1 MRLFAVNH
9 LSQCAVHATDFS
21 ASAVP
26 GFAHFIPL
34 RGRGGNPWFIAFGC
48 GGPHW
53 AFPRQNQGLKK
64 TPKRR
69 LTKISTY
76 CLISYVSQQNSSQLR
91 LGCPAGAGAGGMG
104 NSPRAACSR
113 SVALHS
119 VSITQFREGSF
130 SALSA
135 TLRET
140 REKGKLVAPC
150 RAVSFL
156 SFTSHQYPS
165 ANPALKNPSKPP
177 FGTFTNEGQSRSMK
191 ANEGE

>member
-1 MRLFAVNH
+1 MSGQAKASQSLLKSSIRTLRKPAPLAPHLPNH
-9 LSQCAVHATDFS
+9 PIYHLAFIIYNFS
-21 ASAVP
+21 KSP
-26 GFAHFIPL
+26 
-34 RGRGGNPWFIAFGC
+34 
-48 GGPHW
+48 
-53 AFPRQNQGLKK
+53 
-64 TPKRR
+64 
-69 LTKISTY
+69 LTKISSY
-76 CLISYVSQQNSSQLR
+76 DLISYVSQQNSSQGR
-91 LGCPAGAGAGGMG
+91 PGSPAGAGARALGAR

-113 SVALHS
+113 SAALHS

-130 SALSA
+130 SARSA
-135 TLRET
+135 TLREN

-156 SFTSHQYPS
+156 SFASHQYPS